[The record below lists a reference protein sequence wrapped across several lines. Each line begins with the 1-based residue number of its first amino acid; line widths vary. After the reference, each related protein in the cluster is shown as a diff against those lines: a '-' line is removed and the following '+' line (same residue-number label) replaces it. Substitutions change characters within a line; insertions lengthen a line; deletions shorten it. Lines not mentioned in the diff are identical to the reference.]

1 MGLWVGQNQPPG
13 PWFFKPVKKAA
24 ANVVPTPVNR
34 SLGCPGPA
42 PTRAILADV
51 SQPNLPFG
59 RVLTAMV
66 TPFAADGSL
75 DVVKAGRL
83 ARHLVENGSDGL
95 VISGTTGESPTL
107 SSDEK
112 VRLFEA
118 VVGAVGDRAMVV
130 AGTGTYDTAGSVA
143 LSRRAAQ
150 AGCGGVM
157 AVTPYYN
164 KPTQDGLVA
173 HFEAIADATGLPVL
187 VYNIPARTA
196 RLIEVS
202 TMARLSTH
210 PNIVATKDAV
220 MDLDFTSLTVET
232 APDLTVYSGQDS
244 YTLPMMSVGAVG
256 VVSVISHLAGPTVA
270 RMVAAAAEGDYEEA
284 AALHHALMPLSVA
297 CFLETNP
304 GPVKAALGESWEPVG
319 DLRLPMVAP
328 AEETLRAVMKALAAL
343 DGG

>member
-1 MGLWVGQNQPPG
+1 MSPQ
-13 PWFFKPVKKAA
+13 
-24 ANVVPTPVNR
+24 
-34 SLGCPGPA
+34 
-42 PTRAILADV
+42 
-51 SQPNLPFG
+51 NLPFG

-66 TPFAADGSL
+66 TPFAADGSM
-75 DVVKAGRL
+75 DAEKAGRL

-112 VRLFEA
+112 VRLFET
-118 VVGAVGDRAMVV
+118 VTEAVGDRAMVV
-130 AGTGTYDTAGSVA
+130 AGAGTYDTAGSVA
-143 LSRRAAQ
+143 LSRRAAR

-164 KPTQDGLVA
+164 KPTQQGLVA
-173 HFEAIADATGLPVL
+173 HFEAIADATELPVL

-196 RLIEVS
+196 RLVEVP
-202 TMARLSTH
+202 TLARLSSH

-220 MDLDFTSLTVET
+220 MDLDFTSLTVEA
-232 APDLTVYSGQDS
+232 APDLIVYSGQDS

-256 VVSVISHLAGPTVA
+256 VVSVISHLAGRTVA
-270 RMVAAAAEGDYEEA
+270 EMVSAAAGGDYRRA

-319 DLRLPMVAP
+319 DLRLPLVAP
-328 AEETLRAVMKALAAL
+328 AEETLQSVREALAAL

>member
-1 MGLWVGQNQPPG
+1 M
-13 PWFFKPVKKAA
+13 
-24 ANVVPTPVNR
+24 
-34 SLGCPGPA
+34 
-42 PTRAILADV
+42 V
-51 SQPNLPFG
+51 SSNSPPFG

-75 DVVKAGRL
+75 DAGQAGRL
-83 ARHLVENGSDGL
+83 AGHLVDSGSDGL
-95 VISGTTGESPTL
+95 VITGTTGESPTL
-107 SSDEK
+107 SVDEK
-112 VRLFEA
+112 IKLYEA

-130 AGTGTYDTAGSVA
+130 AGTGTYDTAGSVK

-173 HFEAIADATGLPVL
+173 HFQAVADATELPLL
-187 VYNIPARTA
+187 VYNIPSRSA
-196 RLIEVS
+196 RLIEVA
-202 TMARLSTH
+202 TLARLAEH

-220 MDLDFTSLTVET
+220 MDLDFTSLTAAA
-232 APDLTVYSGQDS
+232 APGLTIYSGQDS

-270 RMVAAAAEGDYEEA
+270 EMVYAAAAGDYRKA
-284 AALHHALMPLSVA
+284 TVLHHALMPLCVA

-304 GPVKAALGESWEPVG
+304 GPVKAALEARWDRVG
-319 DLRLPMVAP
+319 GLRLPLVAP
-328 AEETLRAVMKALAAL
+328 TEATRRAVREALAGL
-343 DGG
+343 GGG

>member
-1 MGLWVGQNQPPG
+1 M
-13 PWFFKPVKKAA
+13 
-24 ANVVPTPVNR
+24 
-34 SLGCPGPA
+34 
-42 PTRAILADV
+42 V
-51 SQPNLPFG
+51 SSNSPPFG

-75 DVVKAGRL
+75 DTGQAARL
-83 ARHLVENGSDGL
+83 ARYLVENGSDGL
-95 VISGTTGESPTL
+95 VVTGTTGESPTL
-107 SSDEK
+107 SVDEK
-112 VRLFEA
+112 IKLYET

-130 AGTGTYDTAGSVA
+130 AGTGTYDTAGSVK

-173 HFEAIADATGLPVL
+173 HFQAVADATELPLL
-187 VYNIPARTA
+187 VYNIPSRSA
-196 RLIEVS
+196 RLIEVA
-202 TMARLSTH
+202 TLARLAEH

-220 MDLDFTSLTVET
+220 MDLDFTSLTAAA
-232 APDLTVYSGQDS
+232 APGLTIYSGQDS

-270 RMVAAAAEGDYEEA
+270 EMVHAAAAGDYRNA
-284 AALHHALMPLSVA
+284 TVLHHALMPLCVA

-304 GPVKAALGESWEPVG
+304 GPVKAALEARWDRVG
-319 DLRLPMVAP
+319 GLRLPLVAP
-328 AEETLRAVMKALAAL
+328 SEGTRRAVREALAGL
-343 DGG
+343 GGG